1 MPVKTSIVS
10 VRSAMVVNKIDN
22 SKNFGAFM
30 PVNTNKP
37 FNMSKKKEKFVR
49 KEALIRKKIVILHT
63 NYYYTCT

>member
-1 MPVKTSIVS
+1 
-10 VRSAMVVNKIDN
+10 MVVNKIDN